1 MNVPGMSILTVLVGS
16 RAHGLARE
24 DSDYDYRGVFVAR
37 TRDLLRLVPDARAT
51 RWVEADKAAGE
62 KADDTAW
69 ELGHFLR
76 LAAHCNPTILE
87 VFAAP
92 IAEGFPL
99 ADDGPTLRR
108 LFPYVWNPRAVRDAF
123 VGYGLNQR
131 KKFLDDKDK
140 RAAKYACAYLRV
152 LWQGY
157 HLLSSDVLRV
167 NVREHDVLTAAIL
180 HKWRDGDFTPG
191 EVVDTCESW
200 RENVERAAAE
210 CRHEPD
216 LARVDEFLLDVRRR
230 YW

>member
-1 MNVPGMSILTVLVGS
+1 MNRSILKVLVGS

-24 DSDYDYRGVFVAR
+24 DSDYDYRGVFVAP
-37 TRDLLRLVPDARAT
+37 TRDLLRLYPGTPAT

-62 KADDTAW
+62 KADDMAW
-69 ELGHFLR
+69 ELGYFLR

-92 IAEGFPL
+92 IV
-99 ADDGPTLRR
+99 DGYPPTEDGMALRA
-108 LFPYVWNPRAVRDAF
+108 LFPYVWNPRGVRDAF

-140 RAAKYACAYLRV
+140 RGSKYAVAYLRV
-152 LWQGY
+152 LWQAY
-157 HLLSSDVLRV
+157 WLLSSGELRV
-167 NVREHDVLTAAIL
+167 NVRAHDGLTAVIL
-180 HKWRDGDFTPG
+180 ERWRAGAYTLG
-191 EVVDTCESW
+191 EVVDTCEAW
-200 RENVERAAAE
+200 RQNVESAAAE

-230 YW
+230 CW